1 MIISSTKHMEISHT
15 SSWRFLFILR
25 SMCHTLLSMCNTCTR
40 TKTPAQQQPVK
51 LQVLELTF
59 SPFFTEFYNSSSI
72 TSKHNMH
79 HTSHQSIN
87 LNSPWIKYH
96 LSLLEWK
103 ILWKTSWYLLD
114 HQNPQLLLRHR
125 TGSSSSVYWSTI
137 RVYDT
142 LVCSCDT
149 PFVNLGYRSFLAIH
163 TYPYLLGST

>member
-1 MIISSTKHMEISHT
+1 MFTSSTKHIKISHII
-15 SSWRFLFILR
+15 WRFFFILWNV
-25 SMCHTLLSMCNTCTR
+25 CHTPFYVCNTSTW
-40 TKTPAQQQPVK
+40 TKISPLQQPIK

-59 SPFFTEFYNSSSI
+59 SLFFTEFYNSSSI
-72 TSKHNMH
+72 TSKHNMY

-96 LSLLEWK
+96 LPLLEWK
-103 ILWKTSWYLLD
+103 TLWKTSWYLLD
-114 HQNPQLLLRHR
+114 HQNPQLVLRHR

-149 PFVNLGYRSFLAIH
+149 PFLNLGYRSFLAIH
-163 TYPYLLGST
+163 TCPYLLGST